1 MIGYLR
7 GKLIL
12 ADETYIILDVAG
24 VGYRVRPTSFLLEE
38 LPSLGEEIAIFIYT
52 HVRDDAVELYG
63 FKDREQLGLFR
74 LLLRVSGIGPS
85 IAMALVSTLQVADIK
100 AAINNSDIKTLCLVN
115 GVGKKTAQRLV
126 LELKG
131 ELPPEDEVFTGTGN
145 SLREDLFAALEALGY
160 PRQEVFDVVKNV
172 MRDSLSKD
180 LSELLRKTLQIMAK
194 E

>member
-7 GKLIL
+7 GKLVF
-12 ADETYIILDVAG
+12 ADESYIIIDVAG
-24 VGYRVRPTSFLLEE
+24 VGYRVRPTTFLLEE
-38 LPSLGEEIAIFIYT
+38 LPCLDEEIAIFIYT

-63 FKDREQLGLFR
+63 FKDREQLSLFR

-85 IAMALVSTLQVADIK
+85 IAMALVSTLQVRDIK

-115 GVGKKTAQRLV
+115 GIGKKTAQRLI

-131 ELPPEDEVFTGTGN
+131 DLPPEDDAVTGIRDD
-145 SLREDLFAALEALGY
+145 LQEDLFAALDALGY
-160 PRQEVFDVVKNV
+160 SRQEVFDVVKTV
-172 MRDSLSKD
+172 MHDKAGKD
-180 LSELLRKTLQIMAK
+180 LSDLLRTALKVMAR